1 MQMMKKNAD
10 DLYPFYILFIFLMF
24 LNLDSLNKYRPRTA
38 LSIHLLVL
46 NPVLYT
52 HICVQPKLFAFNNQI
67 DKLNAGSDNR
77 IFRNLTQCLLNWLSV
92 ARSSYKNSK

>member
-1 MQMMKKNAD
+1 MKKNAD

-24 LNLDSLNKYRPRTA
+24 LISDNLNRNRPRTA

-46 NPVLYT
+46 NPVLYF
-52 HICVQPKLFAFNNQI
+52 CVQPKLFTFNNQI
-67 DKLNAGSDNR
+67 DKLNAGSENH
-77 IFRNLTQCLLNWLSV
+77 IFRYLTQCLLNWLSV